1 MAGIFKPATF
11 RFSGVSTSVSDIISS
26 MTTCRVSDFRPSSPP
41 LFSPS
46 MSAAMDE
53 DVDMFST
60 TTMSPAAAGIGF
72 KSVEQP
78 LKLVSEL
85 DYIHSVLKISKAQ
98 AGLMRLYTDTMKEGV
113 SEMSF
118 KRDLGAMLKLYM
130 GDELISLNPAS
141 YVDGCACD
149 FVIGLERFVCAHT
162 IGGIGLPIRVN
173 WLLSTKN
180 VVAVSQRIH
189 LIIVYFD
196 QVFKKVTIICVSGEH
211 HRSTIMKLKDRSF
224 NTRSDGGTEYSTEAM
239 KELLR
244 RPYFII
250 EIGGVEFGGV
260 DPVERRVKQLID
272 LGFAPDV

>member
-11 RFSGVSTSVSDIISS
+11 RFGDVSTSVSDIISS
-26 MTTCRVSDFRPSSPP
+26 MTTCSVSDFRPSSPP

-60 TTMSPAAAGIGF
+60 CSPAAISVGF
-72 KSVEQP
+72 KAVEQP
-78 LKLVSEL
+78 LKIVSEL
-85 DYIHSVLKISKAQ
+85 DYIHSVLKILKAQ
-98 AGLMRLYTDTMKEGV
+98 AGLMRLYTDTMKEGA
-113 SEMSF
+113 SEVSF

-130 GDELISLNPAS
+130 GSELISLNPAS

-162 IGGIGLPIRVN
+162 VGGVGLPIRVN

-180 VVAVSQRIH
+180 VVAISQRIH

-224 NTRSDGGTEYSTEAM
+224 NSRSDGGTEYSTEAM

-244 RPYFII
+244 RPYFVIDVD
-250 EIGGVEFGGV
+250 GVEFGGV

>member
-1 MAGIFKPATF
+1 
-11 RFSGVSTSVSDIISS
+11 
-26 MTTCRVSDFRPSSPP
+26 
-41 LFSPS
+41 
-46 MSAAMDE
+46 MDE

-60 TTMSPAAAGIGF
+60 SSPAAISVGF
-72 KSVEQP
+72 KAVEQP

-85 DYIHSVLKISKAQ
+85 DYIHSVLKISRAQ
-98 AGLMRLYTDTMKEGV
+98 AGLMRLYTDTMKEGA
-113 SEMSF
+113 SEVSF

-130 GDELISLNPAS
+130 GSELISLNPAS

-162 IGGIGLPIRVN
+162 VGGVGLPIKVN

-211 HRSTIMKLKDRSF
+211 HRATIMKLKDRSF
-224 NTRSDGGTEYSTEAM
+224 NARSDGGTEYAAEAM

-244 RPYFII
+244 RPYFVI
-250 EIGGVEFGGV
+250 EVDGVEFGGV
-260 DPVERRVKQLID
+260 DPVERRVKQLVD